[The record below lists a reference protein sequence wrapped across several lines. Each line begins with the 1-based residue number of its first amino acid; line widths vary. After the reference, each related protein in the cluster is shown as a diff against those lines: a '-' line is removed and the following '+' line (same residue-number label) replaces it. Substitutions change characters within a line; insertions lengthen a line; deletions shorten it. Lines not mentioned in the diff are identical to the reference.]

1 MLIALITFLLLGGP
15 DGRLTAIKD
24 YEKQI
29 KVVVPKGETQ
39 GLALAVL
46 KEARTETKAF
56 NKSRK
61 NATKEFSKLVES
73 HEVDPDKIDELW
85 SDYHQANFNFNM
97 QNVELRFRLKQHLSR
112 EQWSQVFSAKPQ

>member
-1 MLIALITFLLLGGP
+1 MLIALITFLLLGGS

-39 GLALAVL
+39 ELALAVL
-46 KEARTETKAF
+46 KEARTDTKAF

-61 NATKEFSKLVES
+61 NATKEFSKVVEN

-85 SDYHQANFNFNM
+85 SDYHQANYNFDM